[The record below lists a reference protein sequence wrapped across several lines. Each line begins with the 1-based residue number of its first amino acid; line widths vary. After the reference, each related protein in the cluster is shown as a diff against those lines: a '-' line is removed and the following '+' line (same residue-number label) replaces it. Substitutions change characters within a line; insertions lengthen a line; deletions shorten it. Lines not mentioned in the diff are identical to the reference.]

1 LFYNYPI
8 SLLLGKGNLE
18 CLSEVLA
25 GILICYL
32 FYDIPKNAIAQELKG
47 EIVLKP
53 RIENA
58 W

>member
-1 LFYNYPI
+1 M
-8 SLLLGKGNLE
+8 GKGNLE